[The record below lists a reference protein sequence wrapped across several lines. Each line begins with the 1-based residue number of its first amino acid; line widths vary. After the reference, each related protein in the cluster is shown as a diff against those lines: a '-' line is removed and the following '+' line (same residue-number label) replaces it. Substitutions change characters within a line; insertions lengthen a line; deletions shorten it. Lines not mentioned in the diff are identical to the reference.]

1 MRRKIY
7 ERLLQWKN
15 NDAPDTA
22 ILIDGARRVGKSYV
36 AEQFAKAEYKSYVL
50 IDFNIAPREVKAI
63 FDEYLDDLDEFFKKI
78 SSYYAVTLY
87 VGETLF
93 IFDEVQE
100 FPRARAAIKYL
111 VADGR
116 YHYLET
122 GSLVSIQENVS
133 NIVIPSEEDH
143 IKMYPLDFEE
153 FLWAT
158 GREGLVDVIS
168 SHLHGKESMGAAHRK
183 AKDAFREYLVVGG
196 MPQAVVKWVETADLK
211 KVDAAKRRIIALY
224 RADIRKHAGK
234 YAMKAEAIFDEIP
247 GQLQKHDKKFR
258 LSALGEEARVR
269 EYGDAF
275 LWLKDAMT
283 VNVAYNSTEPSAG
296 LALSAEQ
303 STMKCYLADTGLLV
317 SLAFGAN
324 PKAVEDA
331 HRRIMFDSLSF
342 NEGMLTENAVA
353 QMLAAQGLDLFF
365 YSRYD
370 KVNAAKRME
379 IDFLVANAEMRRK
392 KNVTAVEVKSEKDY
406 STASL
411 DKFRAKFAAN
421 VGESII
427 LHPGDLSIANGML
440 RLPLYMTPWID
451 WRFIEARGLS

>member
-1 MRRKIY
+1 MKRKIY

-22 ILIDGARRVGKSYV
+22 ILIDGARRVGKSYI
-36 AEQFAKAEYKSYVL
+36 AEEFAKAEYKSYVL
-50 IDFNIAPREVKAI
+50 IDFNVAPPEVRRI
-63 FDEYLDDLDEFFKKI
+63 FEENLDDLDVFFKKI
-78 SSYYAVTLY
+78 SSYYAVPLH

-111 VADGR
+111 VEDGR

-122 GSLVSIQENVS
+122 GSLVSIQENVK

-143 IKMYPLDFEE
+143 IKMHPLDFEE

-158 GREGLVDVIS
+158 GRKGLADVIL
-168 SHLHGKESMGAAHRK
+168 SHTLEKEPMGAAHRK
-183 AKDAFREYLVVGG
+183 AKDAFREYLAVGG
-196 MPQAVVKWVETADLK
+196 MPQAVAKWAETSDLK
-211 KVDAAKRRIIALY
+211 KVDTVKRRILALY

-258 LSALGEEARVR
+258 LAALGDDARMR

-283 VNVAYNSTEPSAG
+283 VNVAYNTTEPSAG
-296 LALSAEQ
+296 LAWSAVQ

-342 NEGMLTENAVA
+342 NEGMLIENVVA
-353 QMLAAQGLDLFF
+353 QMLVAQGLDLFF

-370 KVNAAKRME
+370 KTSTEERME
-379 IDFLVANAEMRRK
+379 IDFLVANAEMKRK

-406 STASL
+406 STSSL

-421 VGESII
+421 VGSSLI
-427 LHPGDLSIANGML
+427 LHPGDVSADGCFL
-440 RLPLYMTPWID
+440 RLPLYMVPWIE
-451 WRFIEARGLS
+451 WK